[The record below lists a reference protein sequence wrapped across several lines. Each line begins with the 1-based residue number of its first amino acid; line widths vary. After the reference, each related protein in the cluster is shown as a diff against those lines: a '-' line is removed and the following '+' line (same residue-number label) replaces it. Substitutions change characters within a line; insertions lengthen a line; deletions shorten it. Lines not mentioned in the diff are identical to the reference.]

1 MPISIYSIGIN
12 LDTSTKPPLSLYSFS
27 NLDPPVM
34 DLGPYLA
41 CDGVNY
47 QCTMNDSSAVNL
59 HFTPIKG
66 RYHDING
73 VKGVA
78 RFLYSTNQL
87 V

>member
-1 MPISIYSIGIN
+1 
-12 LDTSTKPPLSLYSFS
+12 
-27 NLDPPVM
+27 M

-47 QCTMNDSSAVNL
+47 HGTMNDSSAVNL